1 MASLAKCTFCFTGW
15 ILLTSR
21 HASGAEYWGI
31 EYVTSSYTM
40 EFTDKTTEQT
50 QQPTS
55 SPGMTDMRSN
65 FTMEFKDKTTEQT
78 QQPTSSPGM
87 TDMRSNFTMEFTDKT
102 TEETQQPTSSPG
114 MTYMRS
120 NFMNSTQPPVEYT
133 TAALDLTTMEEV
145 LMPIVT
151 DSVEEQV
158 ITMSA
163 IIFVWIYGTS
173 INSLLLYVIKQTPE
187 LYNNC
192 QYTLQACY
200 MLCDIVNNCVVVFN
214 TVPILAA
221 NTMNVMSHGVCRA
234 WGTAGIASYVTSVHV
249 LGYLGL
255 ERYVYF
261 CRPMKYDRFFSRIKI
276 IITFICISSFGMFY
290 SLLVELITV
299 REPITTSMMCQSPQR
314 VRSILNPLTIV
325 LYWVPSAVI
334 SIFTLI
340 NLRLLISKHQARVT
354 PAVTEGVVSQAY
366 ENMTNKVK
374 KAIKMVA
381 LVSGT
386 FWVTMVPG
394 MIIRSVVYN
403 SGITWNDT
411 DTRRHMQAFV
421 MARSS
426 WLILTL
432 MSTLVNPIIYLT
444 VQVELRKAA
453 MKCLMRMNP
462 CQK

>member
-1 MASLAKCTFCFTGW
+1 MVSLVKCTFCFTGW
-15 ILLTSR
+15 ILL
-21 HASGAEYWGI
+21 ASHQVSGGAYWGT
-31 EYVTSSYTM
+31 ENVTSSYTM
-40 EFTDKTTEQT
+40 EFTDKTMEQTQLQTSSPGITDMRSDFTMELTNKTTEQT
-50 QQPTS
+50 QLQTSSPGITDMRSDFTMEFTDETTEQTQLPIS
-55 SPGMTDMRSN
+55 SPGMTDMMYSL
-65 FTMEFKDKTTEQT
+65 
-78 QQPTSSPGM
+78 
-87 TDMRSNFTMEFTDKT
+87 
-102 TEETQQPTSSPG
+102 
-114 MTYMRS
+114 
-120 NFMNSTQPPVEYT
+120 MNSTQPPDEST
-133 TAALDLTTMEEV
+133 TSALDLTTMEEV
-145 LMPIVT
+145 LKPIVT

-187 LYNNC
+187 LYDNC

-200 MLCDIVNNCVVVFN
+200 MLCDIVNNCVVAFN
-214 TVPILAA
+214 TVPILAV

-234 WGTAGIASYVTSVHV
+234 WGTAGVASYVTSVHV
-249 LGYLGL
+249 LGYLGI

-261 CRPMKYDRFFSRIKI
+261 CRPMKYNRFFSRTKI
-276 IITFICISSFGMFY
+276 IITFICISSFGLLY
-290 SLLVELITV
+290 SLLVELLTV
-299 REPITTSMMCQSPQR
+299 RQPITTTMMCQSPQR
-314 VRSILNPLTIV
+314 VRSILNPLTIL

-340 NLRLLISKHQARVT
+340 NLRWLISKHQTRVT
-354 PAVTEGVVSQAY
+354 PAVTEAY
-366 ENMTNKVK
+366 ENLNNKVK

-394 MIIRSVVYN
+394 MIIRTVVYN
-403 SGITWNDT
+403 SGTGTTWNDT

-432 MSTLVNPIIYLT
+432 MSTLVNPVIYLT
-444 VQVELRKAA
+444 VQVELRKAVV
-453 MKCLMRMNP
+453 KCLMRMNP